1 MALNNEGLAA
11 IANKL
16 GCRTALVEAIAEPV
30 EFIRAKVLPDTSV
43 DTNDIFMATLFPEL
57 ARYTRASRSVSS
69 MMGSQFYPR
78 LARALAS
85 YRYGTDAC
93 PRLIPGGGVTPDEL
107 ASHKEPPGTDVR
119 IVSRIQKSQVE
130 GLAQRLQKEIKDGQW
145 PRIGTEDF
153 SHRFSQECDH
163 LRNTVSASDHLW
175 YTQADFYVINIG
187 LIEIES
193 SGMLDSASVVGQ
205 VTKLLRAG
213 LALARPELSLYWAL
227 AYNNAGDRQPKTP
240 LARYLKN
247 IENPQGSKGGLLVGS
262 NFWNTLLPNNVS
274 FDTLQRVIEEITN
287 LMKQSGI

>member
-11 IANKL
+11 IAKKL

-130 GLAQRLQKEIKDGQW
+130 GLAQRLQKEIKDGHRSTTHGDGHGQDPTIRPIGRSEDS
-145 PRIGTEDF
+145 PRA
-153 SHRFSQECDH
+153 
-163 LRNTVSASDHLW
+163 NAS
-175 YTQADFYVINIG
+175 
-187 LIEIES
+187 
-193 SGMLDSASVVGQ
+193 
-205 VTKLLRAG
+205 R
-213 LALARPELSLYWAL
+213 LARRPRS
-227 AYNNAGDRQPKTP
+227 RPSVK
-240 LARYLKN
+240 R
-247 IENPQGSKGGLLVGS
+247 SH
-262 NFWNTLLPNNVS
+262 
-274 FDTLQRVIEEITN
+274 
-287 LMKQSGI
+287 